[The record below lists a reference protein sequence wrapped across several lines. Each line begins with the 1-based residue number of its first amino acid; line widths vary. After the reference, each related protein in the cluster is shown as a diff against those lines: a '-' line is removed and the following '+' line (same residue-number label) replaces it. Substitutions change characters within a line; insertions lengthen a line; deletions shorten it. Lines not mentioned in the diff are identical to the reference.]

1 LLPDLGTK
9 MKELMERK
17 RVIDSLKKE
26 VERYSIIGLSGS
38 DSVEKTKRL
47 ESLAEETVRIM
58 GEVEELGVAVRDLD
72 VGLLDFPAERY
83 GERVFLCW
91 KYGEPEV
98 AYWHRPEEG
107 FGGRRALKSQL
118 VST

>member
-1 LLPDLGTK
+1 MLPDLGTK

-17 RVIDSLKKE
+17 KGIDGLKKE
-26 VERYSIIGLSGS
+26 VERYSIIGLRSG

-83 GERVFLCW
+83 GEKVFLCW

-107 FGGRRALKSQL
+107 FAGRRALKSQL